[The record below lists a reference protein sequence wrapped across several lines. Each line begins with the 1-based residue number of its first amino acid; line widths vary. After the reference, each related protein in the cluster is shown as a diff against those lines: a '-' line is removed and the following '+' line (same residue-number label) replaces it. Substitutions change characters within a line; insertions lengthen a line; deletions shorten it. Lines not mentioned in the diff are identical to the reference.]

1 MKLQKINS
9 SEQFQELFRNAK
21 REKGSILTNIYPG
34 QTICQTAV
42 EEGRLFFTVRDSE
55 LFFFEE
61 KDGFFN
67 IFFAASRDADVISL
81 LNDIK
86 WDVDISVPLVTELVV
101 RTGKDQGL
109 GSPTAVLKRMMHV
122 GDLKRPGA
130 SASQAEGRD
139 LAVIRMADE
148 SDIET
153 VSEIFRN
160 HFNPLTERI
169 PVRKELSSL
178 IENQSVILA
187 MDADRCVGFIIY
199 EKSGQGLHLRYWWIA
214 ENQRGKGI
222 GSRLMDHFFE
232 ASEGTRR
239 QFLWVFEDNDN
250 AIKRYRHYGFD
261 FDGTQDDIYIL
272 KN

>member
-1 MKLQKINS
+1 MNLQKINS
-9 SEQFQELFRNAK
+9 PEEFQELFRNAK

-34 QTICQTAV
+34 QTVCQTAV
-42 EEGRLFFTVRDSE
+42 DECRLFFTVRDSE

-61 KDGFFN
+61 KKGFFN
-67 IFFAASRDADVISL
+67 IFFAVSRDADVISL

-86 WDVDISVPLVTELVV
+86 RDEGIAVPMVTELVV
-101 RTGKDQGL
+101 RTGKDQSL
-109 GSPTAVLKRMMHV
+109 GSPSAVLKRMMHV
-122 GDLKRPGA
+122 GDLKRHEA
-130 SASQAEGRD
+130 SASQAEGRE
-139 LAVIRMADE
+139 LTEIKMADE
-148 SDIET
+148 YDIET

-169 PVRKELSSL
+169 PDEKELRSL
-178 IENQSVILA
+178 IENKGIILA
-187 MDADRCVGFIIY
+187 MDAERCVGFIIY

-214 ENQRGKGI
+214 EDQRGKGI

-239 QFLWVFEDNDN
+239 QFLWVFADNDN